1 MRAWMLRCRKLAKVI
16 DTMQNENQMRV
27 IVGMVHKSNNV
38 LISEYYINW
47 SRSVRDMNI
56 MKQHQRSDLRIDMV
70 FFFQTNVKAEKFSV
84 TE

>member
-38 LISEYYINW
+38 LITEYYINW
-47 SRSVRDMNI
+47 SRSVRDMKI

>member
-47 SRSVRDMNI
+47 SRSVRDMKI